1 MRLKTHTVTNSKK
14 SFHSRECKAIKDS
27 AKNTPSYIMEKQ
39 NKNPKQ
45 TNKKKKKG
53 SNCQSIRPKEQKKS
67 HLDKHF
73 RKLLNWGHS
82 GRYS

>member
-39 NKNPKQ
+39 NKTKTQNKQ
-45 TNKKKKKG
+45 TRKKKKD
-53 SNCQSIRPKEQKKS
+53 QIARV
-67 HLDKHF
+67 
-73 RKLLNWGHS
+73 
-82 GRYS
+82 